1 MRERRAVI
9 TGLGAITPIGNS
21 APAFWEGLI
30 QGKNGVGPI
39 TKFNA
44 EGYPVRFC
52 AEVKNFDP
60 TQWIEPKEAR
70 RMDVFTHYGIA
81 AAEEAIQDSG
91 LDFSKEDPTRV
102 GVIVSS
108 GIGGMIIYDVEHR
121 KLLEKGPGRISP
133 FFIPMMISD
142 ITAGHIS
149 IRHGLKGPNYA
160 TISACASSAHA
171 IGVALM
177 HIERGDADIMVV
189 GGTEAVITPMAFA
202 GFASMKALSERN
214 EDPLHASRPFD
225 KERDGFVIGEGAG
238 ILILEE
244 LSHARKRG
252 AKIYAELGG
261 FGFTADAYHI
271 TAPDEKGQGAMNAM
285 RFALEDAE
293 EDISS
298 VDYINAHGTSTP
310 YNDKIESM
318 AIKSLFKEYAKS
330 LWVSSNKS
338 MIGHLLGGAGG
349 VECVATAL
357 TIYHGIVP
365 PTINYEVPDPE
376 CDLDYVPNTARERK
390 VRVALSNSFGFGGH
404 NVCLCLKR
412 FSD

>member
-1 MRERRAVI
+1 MRERRVVI
-9 TGLGAITPIGNS
+9 TGIGAVTPIGNS
-21 APAFWEGLI
+21 VPAFWEGLI
-30 QGKNGVGPI
+30 SGKNGVGLI

-60 TQWIEPKEAR
+60 SPWIEPKEAR
-70 RMDVFTHYGIA
+70 RMDVFTHYGIV

-121 KLLEKGPGRISP
+121 KLLEKGPSRISP

-177 HIERGDADIMVV
+177 HIERGDADIMVA

-214 EDPLHASRPFD
+214 EDPQHASRPFD

-244 LSHARKRG
+244 LSHAKKRG
-252 AKIYAELGG
+252 AKIYAELAG
-261 FGFTADAYHI
+261 FGFTGDAFHI
-271 TAPDEKGQGAMNAM
+271 TAPDEKGQGAFNAM
-285 RFALEDAE
+285 RFALKNAE

-310 YNDKIESM
+310 YNDKIESV
-318 AIKSLFKEYAKS
+318 AIKSLFGEHANS

-357 TIYHGIVP
+357 TIFHGIVP
-365 PTINYEVPDPE
+365 PTINYEIPDPE

-404 NVCLCLKR
+404 NVCLCLRR
-412 FSD
+412 FLD